1 MLDNL
6 FNWGVVI
13 VVVAAILS
21 AAIKIIPEYERAVL
35 FRLGRLVSVR
45 GPGLIVIIPIIDKII
60 RISLRVT
67 VFDVPSQ
74 EVITRDNVTCRV
86 NAVLYYRVI
95 APDKAVVNVEEYRE
109 ATNQLAQTT
118 LRSVIGTADLDE
130 LLSRRDKLNHTIQV
144 IVDEAT
150 DSWGI
155 KVTAVEIKDVVLPV
169 EMQRAIARQAEAE
182 RNRGRDHSG
191 RRRTPAAERLSAPEF
206 QRGRAYPQDAPVL
219 NRYFHLREYY
229 SSFPLTYRT
238 QKDFTGNREDRAAYR
253 PE

>member
-118 LRSVIGTADLDE
+118 LRSNRTDLDE
-130 LLSRRDKLNHTIQV
+130 LLS
-144 IVDEAT
+144 
-150 DSWGI
+150 
-155 KVTAVEIKDVVLPV
+155 
-169 EMQRAIARQAEAE
+169 E
-182 RNRGRDHSG
+182 R
-191 RRRTPAAERLSAPEF
+191 
-206 QRGRAYPQDAPVL
+206 
-219 NRYFHLREYY
+219 
-229 SSFPLTYRT
+229 
-238 QKDFTGNREDRAAYR
+238 
-253 PE
+253 